1 MKVQC
6 IRLIVVNVVNVAESS
21 QWRSDAHYVQLRT
34 GLFKVPDRPGVAFNP
49 NYAAAKS
56 SVR

>member
-6 IRLIVVNVVNVAESS
+6 IRLIVVNVAESS

-49 NYAAAKS
+49 NYSAAKS